1 MGHKEVAVFGSTNL
15 AMEETVMAFRQVSE
29 LLDWIVDFHQ
39 QLGAMYTRR
48 AGEQRDERMTM
59 ALKFLANRERRMH
72 DSMKRYV
79 EDADPALLKTWLIDS
94 QDFVHPKMLERVI
107 HCVGC
112 QDVSD
117 ILANVLTAHQTLRDM
132 YRLRAELAQIPSEQ
146 ALFEELAD
154 NQEAEARLQARD
166 IGRLEMY

>member
-1 MGHKEVAVFGSTNL
+1 
-15 AMEETVMAFRQVSE
+15 MAFRQIKE
-29 LLDWIVDFHQ
+29 LMEWIVGFHQ
-39 QLGAMYTRR
+39 QLGTMYARL
-48 AGEQRDERMTM
+48 AGEQNDGRMKM
-59 ALKFLANRERRMH
+59 ALEFLAERERRMH
-72 DSMKRYV
+72 ASMKRYV

-94 QDFVHPKMLERVI
+94 QEFVHPKMLERVV

-132 YRLRAELAQIPSEQ
+132 YQLRAELAQVPSEQ
-146 ALFEELAD
+146 ELFEELAA